1 MLSGVQVRAEP
12 PRPPIRSSRDAVS
25 ARGVPP
31 AAGTTLTQV
40 FVYHSSSRPSWET
53 KAIHFPSGDQAGALS
68 VPLRATRAA
77 GTPPAAGMM

>member
-12 PRPPIRSSRDAVS
+12 PRPPTRSSRDAVS
-25 ARGVPP
+25 ARGAPP

-53 KAIHFPSGDQAGALS
+53 KAIHFPSGDQAGAS
-68 VPLRATRAA
+68 SAPLRATTARARRPRP
-77 GTPPAAGMM
+77 G